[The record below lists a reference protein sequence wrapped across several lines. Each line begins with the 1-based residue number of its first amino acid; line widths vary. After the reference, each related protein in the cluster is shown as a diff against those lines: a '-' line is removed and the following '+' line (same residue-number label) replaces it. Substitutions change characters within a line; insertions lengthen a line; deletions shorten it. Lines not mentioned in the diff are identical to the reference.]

1 MLIKAICL
9 AATPKIV
16 IETSVEAQP
25 NDLKPRLSTCGI
37 GPIRSTLS
45 GETNASTEAV
55 PRMNIRAIIGAEIK
69 TERAM
74 FRAGARHSPARIA
87 MYSKPERAP
96 TASLLHTL
104 MLYVLNSGKLSAKGW
119 YLASEPRPA
128 VMN

>member
-16 IETSVEAQP
+16 IETSVETQP
-25 NDLKPRLSTCGI
+25 NELKPVLSTCGI

-45 GETNASTEAV
+45 GETKASTEAV
-55 PRMNIRAIIGAEIK
+55 PRMNITAIIGAEIK

-87 MYSKPERAP
+87 MYSKPESAP
-96 TASLLHTL
+96 TASLLKTL
-104 MLYVLNSGKLSAKGW
+104 MLYELNSGKLVEKG
-119 YLASEPRPA
+119 
-128 VMN
+128 